1 MEDTLTL
8 RTITELDPDVNT
20 LQNITSLDIK
30 YFNRHDTN
38 TFFFFF
44 NNNYLIFQFS
54 KSTAKKNNNIILNC
68 LYSTKSSVKCKTF

>member
-38 TFFFFF
+38 TFFF

-68 LYSTKSSVKCKTF
+68 LYNTKLSVKCNKF